1 MFSIYAIYGFM
12 KYLFFLAIPS
22 LAEKMIQLSENSG
35 NMGLMGVWWDIK
47 IKRNVFYLTNAVS
60 IILGFYNYK
69 YCALLT
75 FLYGSFTFINT
86 CRKWKDLLYI
96 QQ

>member
-1 MFSIYAIYGFM
+1 MFSLYAIYGFM
-12 KYLFFLAIPS
+12 KYLLFLAFPC
-22 LAEKMIQLSENSG
+22 LAEKMMQLSENSG

-47 IKRNVFYLTNAVS
+47 IKRNVFYVTTALS
-60 IILGFYNYK
+60 IVLGVYNYK

-75 FLYGSFTFINT
+75 FLYGALTFINT
-86 CRKWKDLLYI
+86 CRKWQDLLYI